1 MTALNLSFVM
11 FGVSLSGI
19 LINKNNLLIMLL
31 CIELMFFSNVLNFIF
46 VFIYTNNVLSQ
57 ILALYVITTAASETA
72 VGLSLLTISYRLN
85 NKTNFKSLI
94 TLRG

>member
-19 LINKNNLLIMLL
+19 LINKYNLLIMLL

-72 VGLSLLTISYRLN
+72 VGLSLLTIAY
-85 NKTNFKSLI
+85 I
-94 TLRG
+94 H